1 MSLNKSQSTAVEH
14 GKGPCLTLA
23 GPGSGKTLVITNRI
37 YNLITKQNVNPSNIL
52 VITFTK
58 AAANEMHERFL
69 KMCNNKAYPVTFGT
83 FHAVFFKILKYAYNY
98 SASNI
103 IREEERQRFFKQI
116 VSAYPIEI
124 DDETEFIQGITSEI
138 SKIKNEQIDINNY
151 YSTNCPEQIFREIYN
166 SYEQFLF
173 KRRLIDFDDM
183 LVYCYE
189 LFTAREDILK
199 IWQNK
204 YKYILIDEFQDIN
217 TLQYKIIKLLA
228 MPENNLFIV
237 GDDDQSIYR
246 FRGANPSIML
256 NFEKDF
262 TSSKRI
268 LLDTNYRC
276 SGRILAGAKK
286 VISHNR
292 ERFDKEIK
300 AFREEGEPVVVRQ
313 FENLQKEVDSIV
325 DELQNYK
332 VRGIEYSD
340 MAILLRTNTQPGL
353 LVQKLMEFNIPFCM
367 KDVMPN
373 IYEHWIV
380 KNIKTYIKIA
390 NGSNLRSDYLQI
402 INRPNRYVS
411 REAFDSENVEI
422 DKLMEFYSDKEWM
435 QERIDRLQFD
445 LARIQNMNPF
455 AAIQY
460 IRKSVEYDSYLK
472 EYAEY
477 RRINEEELFDL
488 LNEVQENSKQF
499 KTCDEWFEYM
509 EDYSKQLK
517 EQAGI
522 QQNNSEGVILS
533 TMHASKGLEYKVVYI
548 PDANESITPHHKSVL
563 EPDLEE
569 ERRLFYVAMTR
580 AKDHLHIYYTKE
592 RYNKEL
598 NVSRFVEELLSTKP

>member
-1 MSLNKSQSTAVEH
+1 
-14 GKGPCLTLA
+14 
-23 GPGSGKTLVITNRI
+23 
-37 YNLITKQNVNPSNIL
+37 
-52 VITFTK
+52 
-58 AAANEMHERFL
+58 
-69 KMCNNKAYPVTFGT
+69 
-83 FHAVFFKILKYAYNY
+83 
-98 SASNI
+98 
-103 IREEERQRFFKQI
+103 
-116 VSAYPIEI
+116 
-124 DDETEFIQGITSEI
+124 
-138 SKIKNEQIDINNY
+138 
-151 YSTNCPEQIFREIYN
+151 
-166 SYEQFLF
+166 
-173 KRRLIDFDDM
+173 
-183 LVYCYE
+183 
-189 LFTAREDILK
+189 
-199 IWQNK
+199 
-204 YKYILIDEFQDIN
+204 
-217 TLQYKIIKLLA
+217 
-228 MPENNLFIV
+228 
-237 GDDDQSIYR
+237 
-246 FRGANPSIML
+246 
-256 NFEKDF
+256 
-262 TSSKRI
+262 
-268 LLDTNYRC
+268 
-276 SGRILAGAKK
+276 
-286 VISHNR
+286 
-292 ERFDKEIK
+292 
-300 AFREEGEPVVVRQ
+300 
-313 FENLQKEVDSIV
+313 
-325 DELQNYK
+325 
-332 VRGIEYSD
+332 
-340 MAILLRTNTQPGL
+340 
-353 LVQKLMEFNIPFCM
+353 M